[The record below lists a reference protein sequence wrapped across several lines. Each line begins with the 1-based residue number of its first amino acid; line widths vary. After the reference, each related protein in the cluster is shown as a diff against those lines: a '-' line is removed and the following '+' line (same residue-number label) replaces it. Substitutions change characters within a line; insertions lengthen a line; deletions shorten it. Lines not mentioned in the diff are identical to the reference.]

1 MGEEEAVTV
10 GSSSSAPAIDSSNIG
25 FQGRLEPIQAYLKDN
40 KRGIGADT
48 STNKFLPVSEI
59 SDSSRRKYE
68 KNNSFMHLVQKE
80 EGMGNG
86 MMSSSCSSTAIN
98 SSNIGFQLL
107 KKHGWKEGTGLGI
120 SEQGRLEPVKT
131 YLKNNKRGLGAEKLK
146 KALKPP
152 DSTALIKK
160 NDQEGQS
167 RKGKGLSKKMKK
179 MQELEKNL
187 QEREFERAFFREFWP
202 DNV

>member
-68 KNNSFMHLVQKE
+68 KKE